1 MRRIPA
7 VLAAT
12 VLVAALS
19 ACSTGSTGE
28 ASDVL
33 STPTS
38 AASATGSASPGP
50 ASPGPASPP
59 PIATAPAET
68 PATSTAITLTA
79 GDEVVMAV
87 LNDSRVSQDLLAMLP
102 VELPWFRNLGIEYI
116 TELDAPLTETG
127 PFFTD
132 VQPGD
137 IVYYNPADSFTI
149 IYEET
154 SSVPTLTL
162 MGEISSDL
170 SVFRS
175 LPDDVVFTVEVAE

>member
-1 MRRIPA
+1 MRRITA

-12 VLVAALS
+12 AVVAVLS
-19 ACSTGSTGE
+19 ACSTGSTDEG
-28 ASDVL
+28 ADVL
-33 STPTS
+33 STPTT
-38 AASATGSASPGP
+38 AAGSGATTP
-50 ASPGPASPP
+50 A
-59 PIATAPAET
+59 ATAPTEAA
-68 PATSTAITLTA
+68 PAADVPAGPTAITLTA
-79 GDEVVMAV
+79 GDEVVTAV

-102 VELPWFRNLGIEYI
+102 AQLPWFRNLGIEYI

-127 PFFTD
+127 PFYTD

-137 IVYYNPADSFTI
+137 IVYYNPADSLTI

-162 MGEISSDL
+162 MGEVTSDL
-170 SVFRS
+170 SVLRS